1 MNKLQFTLLIG
12 SFARGTGGRGSDI
25 DVLRIG
31 HKRRVKRPEITDY
44 SLPISYVD
52 YDFDSFNKLLN
63 EGSLFL
69 YHAFLEGQ
77 LLEGDIQQWN
87 KLKENFV
94 VSDDFRDSIE
104 EYLQVL
110 NYIAVYPEYEH
121 SPVPYLSN
129 IFKCLK
135 NIGIFR
141 MASVRQYD
149 FEKVTALMAG
159 CGLSDLDARTLIKAN
174 AVFERST
181 PITPALMKEF
191 EDSALEWKC
200 RLSDQ
205 IARMEH
211 DI

>member
-1 MNKLQFTLLIG
+1 MNEMQFTLLIG
-12 SFARGTGGRGSDI
+12 SFARGTGGCGSDI

-31 HKRRVKRPEITDY
+31 HKRKVKRPENIDY

-52 YDFDSFNKLLN
+52 YEFYSFNKLLD

-69 YHAFLEGQ
+69 YHAFMEGQ

-87 KLKENFV
+87 KLKKSFT

-104 EYLQVL
+104 EYVQVL
-110 NYIAVYPEYEH
+110 TYIAAYPEYEH

-141 MASVRQYD
+141 MASVGQYD
-149 FEKVTALMAG
+149 FEKAAALMAG
-159 CGLSDLDARTLIKAN
+159 CGLSDLDAKTLIKAN
-174 AVFERST
+174 AVFERAT

-191 EDSALEWKC
+191 KDSALEWKY
-200 RLSDQ
+200 RLNDQ
-205 IARMEH
+205 IARIEH

>member
-1 MNKLQFTLLIG
+1 MSEMRFTLLIG
-12 SFARGTGGRGSDI
+12 SFARGTGGCESDI
-25 DVLRIG
+25 DVLRIN
-31 HKRRVKRPEITDY
+31 HKKRVKRPICIDY
-44 SLPISYVD
+44 NLPISYVD
-52 YDFDSFNKLLN
+52 YGLDAFNKIFD

-69 YHAFLEGQ
+69 YHAFMEGQ
-77 LLEGDIQQWN
+77 LLEGDVRQWN
-87 KLKENFV
+87 SLKEQFV

-110 NYIAVYPEYEH
+110 TFIEEYPGYEC

-141 MASVRQYD
+141 LASLRQYD
-149 FEKVTALMAG
+149 FEKVNALMVG
-159 CGLSDLDARTLIKAN
+159 CGLSDSDASMLTQAN
-174 AVFERST
+174 RVFERAT
-181 PITPALMKEF
+181 PTSPTLMREF
-191 EDSALEWKC
+191 EYSAIEWKY

-205 IARMEH
+205 IARMAH